1 MQFDT
6 FGFTAGELARKQAEK
21 EQQQRLDVN
30 YMFLVIIHIMES
42 NFQLMLIYLLIMLTC
57 KSLKL
62 VIPGVKINSDG
73 TCNFEYV

>member
-6 FGFTAGELARKQAEK
+6 FGFTAAELARKQAEK
-21 EQQQRLDVN
+21 EQQQRLGVN

-42 NFQLMLIYLLIMLTC
+42 NFQLMLMCLLITLTC

-62 VIPGVKINSDG
+62 VIRGG
-73 TCNFEYV
+73 

>member
-62 VIPGVKINSDG
+62 VIPRG
-73 TCNFEYV
+73 

>member
-6 FGFTAGELARKQAEK
+6 FGFTAAELARKQAEK
-21 EQQQRLDVN
+21 EQQQRLGVN

-42 NFQLMLIYLLIMLTC
+42 NFQLMLIYLLITLTC

-62 VIPGVKINSDG
+62 VIRGVKINSDG

>member
-6 FGFTAGELARKQAEK
+6 FGFTAAELARKQAEK
-21 EQQQRLDVN
+21 EQQQRLGVN

-42 NFQLMLIYLLIMLTC
+42 NFQLMLIYLLITLTC

-62 VIPGVKINSDG
+62 VIRGG
-73 TCNFEYV
+73 